1 METPVTD
8 FVGTFDYK
16 IAVLEDAATY
26 YLQLEFKV
34 PKGAPADLT
43 YANLQRLGDAFT
55 QGLHQ

>member
-1 METPVTD
+1 MTD